1 MESMAIDWCSSLS
14 SSWAPDMSSFLP
26 TANARRV
33 LASNKDSFHNLDLH
47 PCSSQLSHPGHL
59 VPVVTRVE
67 ETSRSSTVWLC
78 HTLGYSRMEVP
89 KKLHVR

>member
-33 LASNKDSFHNLDLH
+33 LASNKDSFLYLGLH
-47 PCSSQLSHPGHL
+47 SCSSQLSYHGRL
-59 VPVVTRVE
+59 VPVGTRVE
-67 ETSRSSTVWLC
+67 EISRSSVVWLC
-78 HTLGYSRMEVP
+78 HTLGYSRMKVP
-89 KKLHVR
+89 KKWHVR